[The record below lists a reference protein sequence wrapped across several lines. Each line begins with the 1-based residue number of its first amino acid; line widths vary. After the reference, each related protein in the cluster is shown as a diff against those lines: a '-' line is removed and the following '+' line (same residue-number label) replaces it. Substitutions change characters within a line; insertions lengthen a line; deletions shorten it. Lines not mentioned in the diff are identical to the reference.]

1 MKIFTEQELI
11 DYLRPVEDPE
21 LGYSIVDLGLIYRAE
36 QVADG
41 IEVDFTLT
49 SPACPLGEQLRS
61 DIVLTLKK
69 ATGVSMVRANVVWKP
84 LWSIEAASDAL
95 RLELGYPIW

>member
-1 MKIFTEQELI
+1 MQGFTERELLDKLKDVI
-11 DYLRPVEDPE
+11 DPE
-21 LGYSIVDLGLIYRAE
+21 LGYSVVDLGLIYRAE
-36 QVADG
+36 QVGGD

-49 SPACPLGEQLRS
+49 SPACPLGEQLRR

-69 ATGVSMVRANVVWKP
+69 ETGVATVRANLVWMP
-84 LWSIEAASDAL
+84 PWTEQAASDEI

>member
-1 MKIFTEQELI
+1 MKSYSEQELMDI
-11 DYLRPVEDPE
+11 LRPVEDPE
-21 LGYSIVDLGLIYRAE
+21 LGYSIVDLGLVYRAE
-36 QVADG
+36 QVEDG

-49 SPACPLGEQLRS
+49 SPACPLGEQLRT

-69 ATGVSMVRANVVWKP
+69 ATGVSSVRTNVVWKP
-84 LWSIEAASDAL
+84 RWSIEAASDAL